1 LQDREAALEQ
11 QLAGFRNQL
20 LAGEQQREDAQRQLY
35 LAHRSVSELGGQL
48 QSQQGKVE
56 AARTR
61 IDRIEGE
68 LVQLLET
75 LDAGREQVREARSR
89 LDDAVTSMGDLE
101 SVRAALEGE
110 RRQLTDARDQAR
122 DQARNVREA
131 AHSLA
136 LTL

>member
-1 LQDREAALEQ
+1 VSRSGAAKQGALLREREIVTLREQIETLQDREAALEQ

-101 SVRAALEGE
+101 
-110 RRQLTDARDQAR
+110 
-122 DQARNVREA
+122 
-131 AHSLA
+131 
-136 LTL
+136 